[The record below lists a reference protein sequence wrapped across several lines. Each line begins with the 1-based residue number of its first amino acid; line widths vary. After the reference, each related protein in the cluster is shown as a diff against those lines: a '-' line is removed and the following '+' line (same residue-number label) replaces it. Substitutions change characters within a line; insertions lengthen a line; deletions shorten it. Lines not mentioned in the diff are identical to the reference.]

1 MKSKYKNAEQ
11 AKNRIAN
18 LEKELE
24 NILAEELVGV
34 NKVEQTVGVWLDIFG
49 DHEMKNEL
57 KEKLRSMEDELID
70 AHLYL
75 RHLVTRYE
83 MESNVRLLDT
93 FH

>member
-1 MKSKYKNAEQ
+1 MKQKYKSPDH
-11 AKNRIAN
+11 AKARIAS

-24 NILAEELVGV
+24 NILEEELVGV

-49 DHEMKNEL
+49 DHEL
-57 KEKLRSMEDELID
+57 KKDLKLRLREIEDELIN

-75 RHLVTRYE
+75 RHLVTRYD